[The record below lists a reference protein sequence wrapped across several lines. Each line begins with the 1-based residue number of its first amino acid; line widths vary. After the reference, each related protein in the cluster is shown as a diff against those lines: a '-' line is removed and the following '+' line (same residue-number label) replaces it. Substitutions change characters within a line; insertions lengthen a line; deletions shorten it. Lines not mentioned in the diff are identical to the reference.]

1 MLNGLLV
8 ALVVV
13 VLAKEPGR
21 VHVETEGSTGVAIV
35 GTVKVLDQH
44 VGDLVGLVALVTTG
58 IQFMMSYILERY
70 KLLGSCCFL
79 HQIVHSV
86 KILINL
92 HARVKHSTWRSVTVL
107 SSSSPGILEVK
118 NRLVPDSRVVTFG
131 TGLNLTVHAAPV
143 VKGEWPTSILKV
155 QVAKGPAGHG
165 AIIEEALILKHL
177 ELVITAA
184 LSEKSR

>member
-58 IQFMMSYILERY
+58 IQEFASNCAQRENPHQLTCKSQAFHMEIRY
-70 KLLGSCCFL
+70 RPLQFQSR
-79 HQIVHSV
+79 
-86 KILINL
+86 N
-92 HARVKHSTWRSVTVL
+92 
-107 SSSSPGILEVK
+107 PGGQE
-118 NRLVPDSRVVTFG
+118 
-131 TGLNLTVHAAPV
+131 
-143 VKGEWPTSILKV
+143 
-155 QVAKGPAGHG
+155 
-165 AIIEEALILKHL
+165 
-177 ELVITAA
+177 
-184 LSEKSR
+184 